1 MDKKALIN
9 ALRDTAQSAS
19 NAVAS
24 NLSGPVDMLAAGLRK
39 TGLPIPQNAM
49 GGSQWMQEKGFTRD
63 VPMGAPR
70 VIGEAMGLAGPA
82 LAFGMKK

>member
-24 NLSGPVDMLAAGLRK
+24 NLSGPVDMLASGLRK
-39 TGLPIPQNAM
+39 TGLPVNRPV
-49 GGSQWMQEKGFTRD
+49 GGSQWLEEKGFTRD